1 MNGKEGS
8 LGARPLKLRV
18 CVSVVMKGHHLCSC
32 YNDPKINTARYR
44 VTYLTVDRVP
54 RVDDLSTLVG
64 AVVVTYSISE
74 AQASLPSLSI

>member
-8 LGARPLKLRV
+8 LGARPLKLHV
-18 CVSVVMKGHHLCSC
+18 CVSVVIKDHRLCSC
-32 YNDPKINTARYR
+32 YNDPNTSTARYR

-54 RVDDLSTLVG
+54 RADDLSTLVG